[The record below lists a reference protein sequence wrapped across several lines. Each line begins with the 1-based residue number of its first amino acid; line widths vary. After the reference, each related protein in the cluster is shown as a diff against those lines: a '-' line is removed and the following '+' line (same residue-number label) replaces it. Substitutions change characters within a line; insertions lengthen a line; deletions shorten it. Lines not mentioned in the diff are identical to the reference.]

1 MRTRSLLG
9 LLLLIPLV
17 DAFVLVAIVSWGVL
31 TALETVALVVLTG
44 LVGMLLVRAEGR
56 NTLGR
61 FQRKAAS
68 GSVPT
73 DELVDGGLLIAAG
86 AFLLTPGLVTDLI
99 GLLLVV
105 PPTRYPIRIAVKRW
119 VIVPY
124 LDSKT
129 GGFASGNVWTFGFP
143 DDVDIDGEG
152 NPVGGDPFD
161 GGGSGGSGS
170 ESGGGR
176 GSGDAAGGQEGG
188 GDDDVVDVEYER
200 VDDADG
206 RES

>member
-17 DAFVLVAIVSWGVL
+17 DAFVLVAIVNWDVL

-44 LVGMLLVRAEGR
+44 LLGMLLVRAEGR
-56 NTLGR
+56 NTLAR
-61 FQRKAAS
+61 FQRKAVS

-73 DELVDGGLLIAAG
+73 DELVNGGLLIAAG
-86 AFLLTPGLVTDLI
+86 AFLLTPGLVTDFI

-105 PPTRYPIRIAVKRW
+105 PPTRLPIRIALKRW

-143 DDVDIDGEG
+143 DDVDVGGEG

-161 GGGSGGSGS
+161 SGDSGATGD
-170 ESGGGR
+170 ESGGR
-176 GSGDAAGGQEGG
+176 GSGDATGGQQGGG
-188 GDDDVVDVEYER
+188 GDEDVVDVDYER
-200 VDDADG
+200 VDDDS

>member
-86 AFLLTPGLVTDLI
+86 AFCSRRGWL
-99 GLLLVV
+99 
-105 PPTRYPIRIAVKRW
+105 PT
-119 VIVPY
+119 
-124 LDSKT
+124 S
-129 GGFASGNVWTFGFP
+129 SGCCWWYRRRDTRSGSRS
-143 DDVDIDGEG
+143 
-152 NPVGGDPFD
+152 
-161 GGGSGGSGS
+161 SGG
-170 ESGGGR
+170 
-176 GSGDAAGGQEGG
+176 
-188 GDDDVVDVEYER
+188 
-200 VDDADG
+200 
-206 RES
+206 